1 MDYLLKNVDLLQ
13 AMKKI
18 LILAYDFP
26 PYVSVGGLR
35 PYSWYKYFH
44 EFDIYPIV
52 ITRQWSNKNGN
63 YLDYIAAGETNKE
76 IIESAEHGTIIR
88 APYKPNFA
96 NRIMLKYGDN
106 KYKFLRKIIS
116 AYYEFAQ
123 FIFLTGPKSKIYS
136 AANNYLEKNSV
147 DAIIATGDPFILFSY
162 ASKLSEKYKTP
173 WIADYRDIW
182 SQNKHIQNKFLL
194 KKWHSFFEN
203 KIVKTSAN
211 ITTVSDF
218 LQVKISELI
227 KEKSF
232 LILPNGYDPELVEN
246 VKSIK
251 QQNDC
256 LSIAFVGSIY
266 DWQPLRSFLSVM
278 SKFIKSNKEIKIRIN
293 FYGINLYGVTFN
305 GGLDEIIKSE
315 YPDLSKYIQIHK
327 KISNGQ
333 LLEELAKQNVML
345 LFNYYSYM
353 GTKIFDYI
361 GLERIILFCYTDDIE
376 ANKLKAKYYD
386 IDDVDNISS
395 HLQEDLIKA
404 TNSGYLIK
412 DSSQLL
418 DKLEELYIEF
428 TQTGII
434 KCNTINSEMYS
445 RKHQVEQL
453 ASLIKAISVQKN

>member
-1 MDYLLKNVDLLQ
+1 
-13 AMKKI
+13 MKKV

-44 EFDIYPIV
+44 EFDIFPIV
-52 ITRQWSNKNGN
+52 ITRQWSNKHGN
-63 YLDYIAAGETNKE
+63 YLDYISEGDSNKE
-76 IIESAEHGTIIR
+76 IIESVEHGIIIR

-96 NRIMLKYGDN
+96 NRIMIKYGDT

-123 FIFLTGPKSKIYS
+123 FIFLTGPKSTIYS

-162 ASKLSEKYKTP
+162 ASRLSEKYKTP
-173 WIADYRDIW
+173 WIADYRDPW
-182 SQNKHIQNKFLL
+182 SQNLNIQRNYFLKVWNTYFEKSIL
-194 KKWHSFFEN
+194 KSSF
-203 KIVKTSAN
+203 S

-251 QQNDC
+251 QQNDF

-266 DWQPLRSFLSVM
+266 DWHPLRSFLSVM

-305 GGLDEIIKSE
+305 GDLNEIIKSE
-315 YPDLSKYIQIHK
+315 YPDLSNYIQIHK

-333 LLEELAKQNVML
+333 ILEELAKQNVML

-361 GLERIILFCYTDDIE
+361 GLKRSILFCYTDDIE
-376 ANKLKAKYYD
+376 ANKLKSKYYD

-445 RKHQVEQL
+445 RKYQVEKL
-453 ASLIKAISVQKN
+453 AAIIKSMTLHKN